1 MDFYAYFWN
10 NEVYIQEKFRYSS
23 NEILTQYLNTNYLK
37 EIQEFDLLYELRSF
51 EEKIKL
57 KEDMSY
63 DNIEK
68 YDAYVKDA
76 QSYFDMINKWL
87 HKLPPYNKILKFPLL
102 TLPDL
107 LNGFGIFFEDGLD
120 DDYENVDWNTV
131 NKYGSGEIDENGYLH
146 FRLYYFQP
154 NIESDWNNYD
164 LDLLEELNQMEE
176 IIEVFFDRYIS
187 FIQSY
192 ISIQNIFRP
201 FIESY
206 LHKKGTFPNE
216 NEVAEYF
223 ADFNKSNPQNF
234 ANINCKMKSFGYTVL
249 KGENEKPI
257 LCEKILFSDLQSF
270 LFYDFFN
277 GIRNNYIP
285 NRCKHCGKFF
295 LIRGGKYFS
304 YCDNPLKD
312 APDKTC
318 RDVGSR
324 RRYDDKCKNDPI
336 WQTYNRAYKA
346 HYARYMKK
354 KMTISEFEKW
364 SRFASDLRDRAI
376 AGEIDFERYYEEIR
390 K

>member
-87 HKLPPYNKILKFPLL
+87 HKLPPYNKILIFPLL
-102 TLPDL
+102 TLPDM
-107 LNGFGIFFEDGLD
+107 LNGFGIFFEQGID

-146 FRLYYFQP
+146 FRLHYFQP

>member
-23 NEILTQYLNTNYLK
+23 NEILMQYLNTNYLK

-146 FRLYYFQP
+146 FRLHYFQP

>member
-146 FRLYYFQP
+146 FRLHYFQP

-206 LHKKGTFPNE
+206 LHKKRTFPNE

>member
-37 EIQEFDLLYELRSF
+37 EIQEFDLLYELRSL

-146 FRLYYFQP
+146 FRLHYFQP

-285 NRCKHCGKFF
+285 NRSKHCGKFF

>member
-1 MDFYAYFWN
+1 MDFYAYFWT

-146 FRLYYFQP
+146 FRLHYFQP

>member
-37 EIQEFDLLYELRSF
+37 EIQEFDLLYELRSL

-146 FRLYYFQP
+146 FRLHYFQP

-376 AGEIDFERYYEEIR
+376 AGEIEFQRYYEERR

>member
-37 EIQEFDLLYELRSF
+37 EIQEFDLLYELRSL

-146 FRLYYFQP
+146 FRLHYFQL

>member
-131 NKYGSGEIDENGYLH
+131 NKYVSGEIDENGYLH
-146 FRLYYFQP
+146 FRLHYFQP

>member
-1 MDFYAYFWN
+1 
-10 NEVYIQEKFRYSS
+10 
-23 NEILTQYLNTNYLK
+23 
-37 EIQEFDLLYELRSF
+37 
-51 EEKIKL
+51 
-57 KEDMSY
+57 
-63 DNIEK
+63 
-68 YDAYVKDA
+68 
-76 QSYFDMINKWL
+76 
-87 HKLPPYNKILKFPLL
+87 
-102 TLPDL
+102 
-107 LNGFGIFFEDGLD
+107 
-120 DDYENVDWNTV
+120 
-131 NKYGSGEIDENGYLH
+131 
-146 FRLYYFQP
+146 
-154 NIESDWNNYD
+154 
-164 LDLLEELNQMEE
+164 MEE

-295 LIRGGKYFS
+295 
-304 YCDNPLKD
+304 
-312 APDKTC
+312 
-318 RDVGSR
+318 
-324 RRYDDKCKNDPI
+324 
-336 WQTYNRAYKA
+336 
-346 HYARYMKK
+346 
-354 KMTISEFEKW
+354 
-364 SRFASDLRDRAI
+364 
-376 AGEIDFERYYEEIR
+376 
-390 K
+390 

>member
-146 FRLYYFQP
+146 FRLHYFQP

-192 ISIQNIFRP
+192 ISIQNIFRL

>member
-146 FRLYYFQP
+146 FRLHYFQP

-364 SRFASDLRDRAI
+364 SLFASDLRDRAI

>member
-37 EIQEFDLLYELRSF
+37 EIQEFDLLYELRSL

-146 FRLYYFQP
+146 FRLLYFQP

>member
-1 MDFYAYFWN
+1 M
-10 NEVYIQEKFRYSS
+10 
-23 NEILTQYLNTNYLK
+23 
-37 EIQEFDLLYELRSF
+37 LYELRSF

-146 FRLYYFQP
+146 FRLHYFQP

-354 KMTISEFEKW
+354 KMTIYEFEKW

>member
-37 EIQEFDLLYELRSF
+37 EIQEFDLLYELRSL

-146 FRLYYFQP
+146 FRLHYFQP

-336 WQTYNRAYKA
+336 WQTYNRACKA

>member
-68 YDAYVKDA
+68 YDAHVKDA

-146 FRLYYFQP
+146 FRLHYFQP

-354 KMTISEFEKW
+354 KMTIYEFEKW

>member
-37 EIQEFDLLYELRSF
+37 EIQEFDLLYELRSL

-87 HKLPPYNKILKFPLL
+87 HKLTPYNKILKFPLL

-107 LNGFGIFFEDGLD
+107 LNRFGIFFEDGLD

-146 FRLYYFQP
+146 FRLHYFQP

>member
-37 EIQEFDLLYELRSF
+37 EIQEFDLLYELRSL

-120 DDYENVDWNTV
+120 DDYENVDLNTV

-146 FRLYYFQP
+146 FRLHYFQP

>member
-146 FRLYYFQP
+146 FRLHYFQP

-257 LCEKILFSDLQSF
+257 LCEKILFSDLQSS

>member
-57 KEDMSY
+57 KENMSY

-146 FRLYYFQP
+146 FRLHYFQP

>member
-146 FRLYYFQP
+146 FRLHYFQP

-318 RDVGSR
+318 RDGGSR